1 MRSILI
7 NRKPLRDLQLKLE
20 YVTFVYLMNPFGGA
34 ATATWLHPWCGPVIF
49 YGCKTHPARFSKQ
62 INCTITAKHTTKII
76 IYA

>member
-7 NRKPLRDLQLKLE
+7 NSKPLGDLQLKLE
-20 YVTFVYLMNPFGGA
+20 YGTFVYLMNPFGGA

-49 YGCKTHPARFSKQ
+49 YGCKAHPARFSKQ